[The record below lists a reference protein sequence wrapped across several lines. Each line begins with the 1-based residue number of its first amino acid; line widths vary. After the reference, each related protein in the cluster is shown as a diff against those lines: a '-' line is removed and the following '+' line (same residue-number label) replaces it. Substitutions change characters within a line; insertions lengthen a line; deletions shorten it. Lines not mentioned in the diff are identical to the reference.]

1 MINALIFLVPIV
13 IIAVIV
19 PIADVLGPISVQ
31 AMIWGSSSSMRAILA
46 SAATGTDP
54 MGVDSD
60 RRSDR
65 VRLQTSHSGDE
76 HASYSRSTRSAERYP

>member
-1 MINALIFLVPIV
+1 MILWGRSSDVRGERIWHVALPMLLAASGFAVASLAQSDLLV
-13 IIAVIV
+13 
-19 PIADVLGPISVQ
+19 L
-31 AMIWGSSSSMRAILA
+31 
-46 SAATGTDP
+46 TDP